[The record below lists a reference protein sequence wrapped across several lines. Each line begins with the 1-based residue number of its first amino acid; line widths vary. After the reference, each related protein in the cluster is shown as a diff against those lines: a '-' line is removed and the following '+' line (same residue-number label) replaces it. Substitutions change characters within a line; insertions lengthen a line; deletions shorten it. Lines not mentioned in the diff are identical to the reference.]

1 MQHPVSDGTTT
12 PFKSISN
19 VNFGFQSNGITCHEK
34 DQQMR
39 SHEAFRSNPGNPAA
53 TCSIWA
59 WRPLWP
65 CMSSSCERNLRI
77 CLKEPG
83 PSKYPWEMLFY
94 PQMFSLVGGFNHL
107 EKHESQLGWLF
118 PIYGSQLGFLFPVY
132 GKIKNVP
139 NHQPDKN
146 AVLPPNAFGTTI
158 FGVVFLELLKWQ
170 ECTMH
175 YGCAAS
181 KDKPNIRSES
191 MGMSQM
197 DRNGMI
203 QFVKTHTLAC

>member
-1 MQHPVSDGTTT
+1 MTIIQLYSNIIVYNHNNMVNPTINHSLIGVYPTINLIMQHPVSDGTTT

-19 VNFGFQSNGITCHEK
+19 VNFGFQSNVITCHEK
-34 DQQMR
+34 DQQIR

-107 EKHESQLGWLF
+107 EKHESQLGLLF
-118 PIYGSQLGFLFPVY
+118 PIYGKS
-132 GKIKNVP
+132 
-139 NHQPDKN
+139 
-146 AVLPPNAFGTTI
+146 
-158 FGVVFLELLKWQ
+158 
-170 ECTMH
+170 
-175 YGCAAS
+175 
-181 KDKPNIRSES
+181 
-191 MGMSQM
+191 
-197 DRNGMI
+197 
-203 QFVKTHTLAC
+203 